1 MEMRELFTIVAVLLA
16 DIFYLLQ
23 NLKSNLDVLIR
34 SVQALDE
41 EAANV
46 LTREQNTFRLI
57 AFLFFPFFFIAFLFL
72 RFA

>member
-23 NLKSNLDVLIR
+23 NLKSNLDVFIR

-41 EAANV
+41 EAANK

-57 AFLFFPFFFIAFLFL
+57 AFLFL